1 MKVLTAFAAI
11 ILAGWALIK
20 VISLALRGLPV
31 LGAIAGVCLLLVL
44 GSRITARAQRQ
55 RSPQP
60 SGPPAAPS
68 RRTTSAVP
76 APVLSPE
83 WPIRPAA
90 PASRSAQYRWQ
101 PSTESGHAEASP
113 VSGAERSGTYPASPG
128 ARPGSP
134 GYGVAAPGYGAS
146 ARPGGSGGG
155 ARGTVHWTG
164 RSPSSPARAAVPSWP
179 GAAQAPLPSSPTTP
193 RPGNPVGL
201 AKGMAMTGKDAG
213 APPHGESG
221 DSAAAGAI
229 RRVVLID
236 GCGGVQYGRD
246 NEQYSVYRVTLPPVA
261 LESTAALARHLLS
274 DDRQWSRDV
283 FDHNGQASFAGL
295 AGAGSAFGGAAEA
308 VAGDTLVIIRNS
320 RGVQVG
326 DGNTQHNKFQIR
338 VANVAIR
345 AVQVGPAAASRAAV
359 DQLCQHPSQATAG
372 TVARQI
378 ADAARD
384 HLVLDLTAQV
394 TREVGSPVIPGRP
407 AEISGRTGV
416 QAGGS
421 ARAHV
426 QVVVEVTTVNVNRLT
441 TDLLKQARRVRAA
454 KELATETQAATLSAP
469 ARAEGRARPSPADR
483 PAAKVAR
490 IDRTTR
496 PPSPG
501 AGQAR
506 GGISPFG

>member
-1 MKVLTAFAAI
+1 
-11 ILAGWALIK
+11 
-20 VISLALRGLPV
+20 
-31 LGAIAGVCLLLVL
+31 
-44 GSRITARAQRQ
+44 
-55 RSPQP
+55 
-60 SGPPAAPS
+60 
-68 RRTTSAVP
+68 
-76 APVLSPE
+76 
-83 WPIRPAA
+83 
-90 PASRSAQYRWQ
+90 
-101 PSTESGHAEASP
+101 
-113 VSGAERSGTYPASPG
+113 
-128 ARPGSP
+128 
-134 GYGVAAPGYGAS
+134 
-146 ARPGGSGGG
+146 
-155 ARGTVHWTG
+155 
-164 RSPSSPARAAVPSWP
+164 
-179 GAAQAPLPSSPTTP
+179 
-193 RPGNPVGL
+193 
-201 AKGMAMTGKDAG
+201 MTGKDAG
-213 APPHGESG
+213 ALPHGESG
-221 DSAAAGAI
+221 DPAAAGTI

-236 GCGGVQYGRD
+236 GCSGVQYGRG

-261 LESTAALARHLLS
+261 LESTASLARHLLS

-308 VAGDTLVIIRNS
+308 AAGDTLVIVRNS

-326 DGNTQHNKFQIR
+326 DGSTQHNEFQIR

-345 AVQVGPAAASRAAV
+345 AVQVGPAAASRSAV
-359 DQLCQHPSQATAG
+359 DRLCQHPSQATAE

-378 ADAARD
+378 ADAARE
-384 HLVLDLTAQV
+384 HLVVDLTAQV
-394 TREVGSPVIPGRP
+394 TREVGSPVIPGRQ

-426 QVVVEVTTVNVNRLT
+426 RVVVEVTTVKVSRLT
-441 TDLLKQARRVRAA
+441 TDLLKQARRDHAA
-454 KELATETQAATLSAP
+454 RELATETQAATLSAP
-469 ARAEGRARPSPADR
+469 AREGRARPSPADR